1 MAQPA
6 IPGCRKLL
14 KQSVLQVVDDERPAD
29 EAKRLRIEA
38 DHLTALSEHCYGASG
53 GTSLQTGLPFLVI
66 TNE

>member
-1 MAQPA
+1 MNPS
-6 IPGCRKLL
+6 CRRFL
-14 KQSVLQVVDDERPAD
+14 KPSVLQAVDEERLVN

-38 DHLTALSEHCYGASG
+38 DHLKALSEYCYGASG